1 VGFDI
6 RALID
11 ERRGQAGLLHEKYMN
26 PQVPRVLHTIGFDRE
41 FVRGEGAYYWDPEG
55 KRYLD
60 FNSGFGVF
68 GVGRTH
74 PVVRKALHDVLDA
87 ELADMVQFDLPL
99 LPGLVAEQLLA
110 RSPGMERVYFCNSG
124 SEAVESALKFA
135 RCATGRKR
143 IVFCDH
149 AYHGLTAG
157 SLSVNGA
164 KEFRK
169 GFDPL
174 LPDTA
179 IPFGD
184 LDALEK
190 QLKRGDV
197 AALLIEPIQGKGVN
211 IAPPGFLRA
220 ARELLHRYG
229 AVLICD
235 EVQTGIGRTGRFLAY
250 EHDDVEP
257 DIVTVAKALSGGYV
271 PVGATMAKDWIFQ
284 KVFSSLDRVFVH
296 ASTFM
301 GNAMAMTAAL
311 ATLSVLD
318 DEQLM
323 DNAVRRGD
331 ELVAG
336 VRQIAEKHSLIAD
349 VRGRGLIIGIE
360 FGKPDTMRG
369 KAMWSALNVARKGLF
384 AQIVVVPLYTRHRI
398 LTQVAGDHM
407 AVVKLLPPLMIGD
420 EEVGEFLNA
429 FADVMDGAEKP
440 NGLAW
445 DFGRTLVTNA
455 VKNAKR

>member
-1 VGFDI
+1 MGFDI
-6 RALID
+6 RALVE
-11 ERRGQAGLLHEKYMN
+11 ERRGQAGLLHEQYLN
-26 PQVPRVLHTIGFDRE
+26 PQFPKVLHTIGFDRE
-41 FVRGEGAYYWDPEG
+41 FVRAEGAYYWDPEG
-55 KRYLD
+55 NRYLD
-60 FNSGFGVF
+60 FLAGFGVC
-68 GVGRTH
+68 GLGRNH
-74 PVVRKALHDVLDA
+74 PVVRQALHDVLDA

-99 LPGLVAEQLLA
+99 LPGIVAEQLLKRA
-110 RSPGMERVYFCNSG
+110 PGMGRVYFCNSG

-135 RCATGRKR
+135 RCATGKKR
-143 IVFCDH
+143 VVFCEH
-149 AYHGLTAG
+149 AYHGLTTG

-169 GFDPL
+169 GFEPL

-179 IPFGD
+179 VPFGD

-197 AALLIEPIQGKGVN
+197 AAFLVEPIQGKGVH
-211 IAPPGFLRA
+211 IPPPGYLRA
-220 ARELLHRYG
+220 ARDLLHKHG

-235 EVQTGIGRTGRFLAY
+235 EVQTGIGRTGRFFAY

-257 DIVTVAKALSGGYV
+257 DIITVAKALSGGYV
-271 PVGATMAKDWIFQ
+271 PVGATMTKDWIFQ
-284 KVFSSLDRVFVH
+284 KVFSTLDRVFVH

-301 GNAMAMTAAL
+301 GNQLAMTAAL

-318 DEQLM
+318 DEQLLA
-323 DNAVRRGD
+323 NAERRGE
-331 ELVAG
+331 ELLAG
-336 VRQIAEKHSLIAD
+336 IRSIAENHSIIAD
-349 VRGRGLIIGIE
+349 VRGRGLMIGIE
-360 FGKPDTMRG
+360 FGPPDTVRG
-369 KAMWSALNVARKGLF
+369 KMMWSALDLARKGLF
-384 AQIVVVPLYTRHRI
+384 AQVLVVPLYTRHRI

-420 EEVGEFLNA
+420 EEVQEFLGA
-429 FADVMDGAEKP
+429 FADVMSGAERP

-455 VKNAKR
+455 VRRASR

>member
-1 VGFDI
+1 MGFDI
-6 RALID
+6 RALIE
-11 ERRGQAGLLHEKYMN
+11 ERRGQAGLLHEQYLN

-124 SEAVESALKFA
+124 SESVETALKFA

-149 AYHGLTAG
+149 AYHGLTTG

-174 LPDTA
+174 LPDTS

-184 LDALEK
+184 LEALEK

-197 AALLIEPIQGKGVN
+197 AALLIEPIQGKGVH

-220 ARELLHRYG
+220 ARELLHKYG

-271 PVGATMAKDWIFQ
+271 PVAATMAKSWIFE
-284 KVFSSLDRVFVH
+284 KVYSTLDRVFVH

-318 DEQLM
+318 DEQLVA
-323 DNAVRRGD
+323 NATRRGD

-336 VRQIAEKHSLIAD
+336 IRQIGEEHSLIAD
-349 VRGRGLIIGIE
+349 VRGRGLMIGIE
-360 FGKPDTMRG
+360 FGKPDTVRG
-369 KAMWSALNVARKGLF
+369 KAMWSALNIARKGLF

-420 EEVGEFLNA
+420 EEVHEFLNA
-429 FADVMDGAEKP
+429 FADVMDGAERP

-455 VKNAKR
+455 FRYAKR